1 MDNNSNYSP
10 LSCQDL
16 ANALTL
22 QNVAGM
28 CRSILLIDVR
38 PSAQHVCKH
47 IATSENVNFSSILL
61 RRLSKG
67 VAELKS
73 LLHYDHLLYDRL
85 ASRNSAQELL
95 VLYDSCSTK
104 SSIRTEL
111 VRHGDVLAKTKQGK
125 ASDNKVYFLDGKLWI
140 PFTP

>member
-1 MDNNSNYSP
+1 MESNNNYSS
-10 LSCQDL
+10 LSCQEL
-16 ANALTL
+16 ANALAL

-28 CRSILLIDVR
+28 CKTILLVDVR
-38 PSAQHVCKH
+38 PSAQHLCKH

-73 LLHYDHLLYDRL
+73 LLHYDHMLYEKL
-85 ASRNSAQELL
+85 SSRNSEQELL

-111 VRHGDVLAKTKQGK
+111 VRHGDVLAKTKHGRI
-125 ASDNKVYFLDGKLWI
+125 SDSKVYFLDGKQ
-140 PFTP
+140 